1 MNNKKLVILMEIA
14 IMAGLSFILGKLAF
28 SLPQGGS
35 ISFGMLPIVLVAFR
49 HGLFAGM
56 ATGLLEGVISAMMG
70 GYILH
75 WLQAILD
82 FGVAS
87 TVIGLAAVVRRPLL
101 NALHDGNK
109 NAITGYM
116 TTGVLLGAT
125 LSLIAHVL
133 SGVVF
138 FSEYAGDQNPWIY
151 SIIYNVT
158 HMVPSAILTIIV
170 GSLLF
175 ATAPR
180 LLKVA

>member
-1 MNNKKLVILMEIA
+1 MNNKNLVILMEIA

-49 HGLFAGM
+49 HGVLAGM
-56 ATGLLEGVISAMMG
+56 ATGFLEGIISAMMG

-75 WLQAILD
+75 WFQAVLD
-82 FGVAS
+82 FGLAS
-87 TVIGLAAVVRRPLL
+87 TVVGLAAVMRKPLL
-101 NALHDGNK
+101 NALHEKNK
-109 NAITGYM
+109 KAITQYM
-116 TTGVLLGAT
+116 TIGVLLGAT
-125 LSLIAHVL
+125 LSFITHVL

-138 FSEYAGDQNPWIY
+138 FSQYAGDQNPWIY
-151 SIIYNVT
+151 SIIYNAT
-158 HMVPSAILTIIV
+158 HMIPSAILTIIV

-175 ATAPR
+175 STAPR